1 MSLILKGIII
11 GIGKI
16 IPGVSGSMLA
26 ISMGIYQKLIDSVN
40 SFFKY
45 PKQNSKF
52 LFKIAIGV
60 IISMVFF
67 SNLILDCLNKH
78 YLITMFFFIGL
89 IIGGFGD
96 LKKNTNKKY
105 NYIAV
110 ISFLLITFLGF
121 ININNE
127 VNITNSFISFLYFL
141 FIGFVDALTMVVP
154 GISGTATLM
163 MLGAYERVIEMYS
176 NIFNFSLFLDNL
188 KIITPYIIGISI
200 GIICTVKLINFLFKN
215 YKEKTYSIILGFS
228 VSTIVLMFV
237 KCIASFY
244 TLFDL
249 IIAFI
254 LLFIGVFIT
263 KKINHIFND
272 WLYIRL

>member
-1 MSLILKGIII
+1 MLLILKGIIV

-26 ISMGIYQKLIDSVN
+26 ISIGIYQKLIDSVN
-40 SFFKY
+40 NFFKY
-45 PKQNSKF
+45 PKDSFKF

-67 SNLILDCLNKH
+67 SNIILECLNKY

-89 IIGGFGD
+89 IIGGFDD
-96 LKKNTNKKY
+96 LKQKTNKKC
-105 NYIAV
+105 NCIVIIAF
-110 ISFLLITFLGF
+110 ILITLLGL

-127 VNITNSFISFLYFL
+127 VNITNSFFNSLYFV
-141 FIGFVDALTMVVP
+141 FIGFIDALTMVVP

-163 MLGAYERVIEMYS
+163 MLGAYEKVIEMYS
-176 NIFNFSLFLDNL
+176 NIFNFSMLIDNF
-188 KIITPYIIGISI
+188 KVVIPYILGIIIGLISI
-200 GIICTVKLINFLFKN
+200 VKLIDFLFKN
-215 YKEKTYSIILGFS
+215 YKEKTYSAIIGFS
-228 VSTIVLMFV
+228 MSTIVLMFI
-237 KCIASFY
+237 KCINSFY

-254 LLFIGVFIT
+254 LLYIGIFIT

-272 WLYIRL
+272 

>member
-1 MSLILKGIII
+1 MLLILKGIII

-40 SFFKY
+40 NFFKQ
-45 PKQNSKF
+45 PKDSFKF

-60 IISMVFF
+60 VISAVFF
-67 SNLILDCLNKH
+67 SNLILNCLNKY

-89 IIGGFGD
+89 IIGGFKD
-96 LKKNTNKKY
+96 IKQKASKKY
-105 NYIAV
+105 NYIAML
-110 ISFLLITFLGF
+110 SFILITILGF

-127 VNITNSFISFLYFL
+127 VNITNTFLNSIYFI

-163 MLGAYERVIEMYS
+163 MLGAYEKIIKLYS
-176 NIFNFSLFLDNL
+176 NIFNFSMLLDNL
-188 KIITPYIIGISI
+188 MLLIPYVIGISI
-200 GIICTVKLINFLFKN
+200 GIISTVKLINYLLKN
-215 YKEKTYSIILGFS
+215 YKEKTYSSILGFS
-228 VSTIVLMFV
+228 LSTIVLMFI
-237 KCIASFY
+237 KCLNSFY
-244 TLFDL
+244 TIIDL

-254 LLFIGVFIT
+254 MLFFGIYIT
-263 KKINHIFND
+263 KKINHLFND
-272 WLYIRL
+272 

>member
-1 MSLILKGIII
+1 MLMLKGIII

-26 ISMGIYQKLIDSVN
+26 ISMGIYQKLIDSIN
-40 SFFKY
+40 NFFKY
-45 PKQNSKF
+45 PKENFKF

-67 SNLILDCLNKH
+67 SNVILSLLNKH

-96 LKKNTNKKY
+96 LKQNTNKKY
-105 NYIAV
+105 NYIV
-110 ISFLLITFLGF
+110 FVSFILITLLGF

-127 VNITNSFISFLYFL
+127 VNITNNLLNSIYFI
-141 FIGFVDALTMVVP
+141 FIGFIDALTMVVP

-163 MLGAYERVIEMYS
+163 MLGAYEKVIEMYS
-176 NIFNFSLFLDNL
+176 NIFNFSILFDNL
-188 KIITPYIIGISI
+188 KILIPYIMGIVIGIL
-200 GIICTVKLINFLFKN
+200 GTVKLIQFLFNN
-215 YKEKTYSIILGFS
+215 YKEKTYSCILGFS
-228 VSTIVLMFV
+228 ISTIVLMFI
-237 KCIASFY
+237 KCLNSFY

-254 LLFIGVFIT
+254 LLFLGIFIT
-263 KKINHIFND
+263 KKINHMFTD
-272 WLYIRL
+272 